1 MKILL
6 RRLVPICL
14 FILSISICSLGQTTK
29 APLPAYL
36 LDPAKKINQ
45 YNIDVWTTNEGLPS
59 NSLLHIAQSK
69 EGYLWISGYNGLVRF
84 DGNRFVVFTKKN
96 AKVLSSN
103 VIGGISESSDSTL
116 WITTQGSG
124 VVRYKNGQLIP
135 LPDSLK
141 FRTIHRGILADT
153 QGRIWASSP
162 DTGWFYI
169 QNNKLNTLKYNNL
182 NLSNIEIRT
191 IEEDQNGT
199 VWLGT
204 LGHGLFKYQSN
215 HLTNFKDQPG
225 LVSNWIYAIFPLN
238 DREVLLGTSDGL
250 SVFDGTMFKPF
261 LPEITASVTKILRD
275 GYENLWFATIDG
287 LYRWNTKRSELE
299 HLTMEH
305 GLPDDFIVDM
315 TFDFEGNLWLTH
327 YKGGLS
333 RIKDGKFTNYTSQSG
348 LPGKVVN
355 AICETAPNQ
364 YIVGFDNGVA
374 VQFNG
379 TTFTDFPLSA
389 KYGEVRIR
397 NIIKDKH
404 NNLWFSTYSGIIKQ
418 TPDGRQIWMNEETGF
433 PATRI
438 RVAFEDSKGRI
449 WVGSRNNGLI
459 RINIDGSYTI
469 FNMKNGLSSNMVMAI
484 SEDQKGA
491 ILVCLSGNETGFNII
506 LPNDKI
512 EVFGAKE
519 GFYCTVAFNTYTDT
533 NNTTWIACRD
543 GLYRFKDWEFERINA
558 HDGMPEDAI
567 FDIVEDSN
575 GFLWMPTS
583 IGILKVSKK
592 EVNQFMDKK
601 LDQIE
606 FAVLD
611 QYDGMKEN
619 ECNPSA
625 QVLVNTNGHFLF
637 PTLNGFSEINANE
650 KKINEIVPPVKIES
664 IVVDQIEHTPNKTLK
679 LDANTRRITF
689 TYTALSLYEPRRIQ
703 FKYRLVG
710 FDDEWTEVDNLRSVS
725 YTNLPHGTYTFQVLA
740 CNNDGIWNKVGDTV
754 TFVVKAHFWETWFFY
769 LVVIIGLTLAV
780 WSIVQFRT
788 RQLAQRQV
796 ILEQTIRERTS
807 QLLEKTENLEKSSA
821 EILRKN
827 EELRLSHAEIANQ
840 ADELSL
846 QKEELKNLND
856 FKDQIFRIIAHDLR
870 APLGTMSE
878 SIQYLTQNWSTVAN
892 SNKLESWLRQLNS
905 MSLST
910 FSLLDNLM
918 NWSLDHQKNVLFN
931 PKKIDAKPLIEEVI
945 QFIKPIANQKNV
957 NLHSDVEADLGL
969 IADENMLKT
978 VIRNLTSNAVKFT
991 ESNGDVT
998 VSAKRIGSRVQFSV
1012 TDTGAGME
1020 PEFIARILSPE
1031 IQKTLKGSAK
1041 QSGSGLG
1048 LLISKAFLQQHNSQL
1063 HIESKQGQGSQ
1074 FWFEI

>member
-6 RRLVPICL
+6 RRLVPFCL
-14 FILSISICSLGQTTK
+14 FMLSISIYSTELLAQAK
-29 APLPAYL
+29 LPAYL
-36 LDPAKKINQ
+36 LDPSKKINQ

-59 NSLLHIAQSK
+59 NSLLHIVQSS

-84 DGNRFVVFTKKN
+84 DGNRFVVSTKKN
-96 AKVLSSN
+96 TEALNSN

-124 VVRYKNGQLIP
+124 VVRYKNGRL
-135 LPDSLK
+135 LPQSDSLK
-141 FRTIHRGILADT
+141 LRTIHRGILADSK
-153 QGRIWASSP
+153 GRVWASSP

-169 QNNKLNTLKYNNL
+169 HNNKLNILEYNNL
-182 NLSNIEIRT
+182 NLANIEIRS
-191 IEEDQNGT
+191 IEEDLNGA
-199 VWLGT
+199 VWFGT
-204 LGHGLFKYQSN
+204 LGQGLFKYQSN
-215 HLTNFKDQPG
+215 RLFNFKDQPG
-225 LVSNWIYAIFPLN
+225 LISNWIYAILPLN
-238 DREVLLGTSDGL
+238 HHEILLGTSDGL
-250 SVFDGTMFKPF
+250 SIFDGTSFKPF
-261 LPEITASVTKILRD
+261 LTQITASVTKILRD
-275 GYENLWFATIDG
+275 GYGNLWFATVDG
-287 LYRWNTKRSELE
+287 LYRWNAQRHELE

-355 AICETAPNQ
+355 AICETDPNQ

-374 VQFNG
+374 VQFDG
-379 TTFTDFPLSA
+379 TTFKDFPISA

-404 NNLWFSTYSGIIKQ
+404 NNLWLSTYSGLIKQ
-418 TPDGRQIWMNEETGF
+418 TPDGRQTWMNEETGF

-449 WVGSRNNGLI
+449 WVGSRNNGLV
-459 RINIDGSYTI
+459 RINSDGSYTT
-469 FNMKNGLSSNMVMAI
+469 FNMKNGLSSNLVMAI
-484 SEDQKGA
+484 SEDQKGT

-506 LPNDKI
+506 LPNDQI

-519 GFYCTVAFNTYTDT
+519 GFHCTVAFNTFTDK

-543 GLYRFKDWEFERINA
+543 GLYRFEDWQFARINA

-567 FDIVEDSN
+567 FDVVEDAN

-583 IGILKVSKK
+583 IGILKTSKN

-601 LDQIE
+601 LDKIE
-606 FAVLD
+606 FAILD

-625 QVLVNTNGHFLF
+625 QVLVSSKGHFLF
-637 PTLNGFSEINANE
+637 PTLDGFSEINPNE
-650 KKINEIVPPVKIES
+650 QKINEYVPPVKVES
-664 IVVDQIEHTPNKTLK
+664 IVADQVGHDPNKALK

-689 TYTALSLYEPRRIQ
+689 TYTALSLYEPGRIQ

-710 FDDEWTEVDNLRSVS
+710 FDDKWTEVNNLRSVS
-725 YTNLPHGTYTFQVLA
+725 YTNLPHGTYTFQVMA
-740 CNNDGIWNKVGDTV
+740 CNNDGIWNELGDTV
-754 TFVVKAHFWETWFFY
+754 SFAVKAHFWETWLFY
-769 LVVIIGLTLAV
+769 LVIILGLALAV
-780 WSIVQFRT
+780 WGIVQFRT
-788 RQLAQRQV
+788 RQLAQRQI

-807 QLLEKTENLEKSSA
+807 QLLEKTEILEKSSA

-878 SIQYLTQNWSTVAN
+878 SIQYLTQNWSTIAN
-892 SNKLESWLRQLNS
+892 SNKLESWLHQLNS
-905 MSLST
+905 MSRST

-931 PKKIDAKPLIEEVI
+931 PKKLEAKPLIDEVI
-945 QFIKPIANQKNV
+945 QFIKPIAIQKNV
-957 NLHSDVEADLGL
+957 NLHSDVEADLEL
-969 IADENMLKT
+969 TADENMLKT
-978 VIRNLTSNAVKFT
+978 IVRNLTSNAVKFT

-998 VSAKRIGSRVQFSV
+998 VSAKRIGSKVQFSIA
-1012 TDTGAGME
+1012 DTGAGME
-1020 PEFIARILSPE
+1020 PDLVERILSPE

-1041 QSGSGLG
+1041 QSGTGLG
-1048 LLISKAFLQQHNSQL
+1048 LLISKAFLNQHNSQL

-1074 FWFEI
+1074 IWFEI